1 MAEPSRLHGPLRGI
15 VLWACLALPALCAA
29 DWVTGPDGG
38 ELAYTAFYE
47 GSPLPGRF
55 RDYRVV
61 VREGEDGAPAAIE
74 VNVDVAS
81 VTMGAGDI
89 DEAIR
94 APEWFDVAGFPQAS
108 FNAASVVADGEGG
121 YRARGLF
128 TLKGA
133 AREIEVPF
141 SWRPVTDGVE
151 MAGRVEL
158 RRLDYGIGT
167 GEWSS
172 GDEIGLDVT
181 VEFRLTLRRQ
191 P

>member
-1 MAEPSRLHGPLRGI
+1 MAEVRHGPGLVRAA
-15 VLWACLALPALCAA
+15 VLWACLALPAVCAA
-29 DWVTGPDGG
+29 DWMAGPEDG
-38 ELAYTAFYE
+38 ELAYTAYYE

-55 RDYRVV
+55 RDYRVM
-61 VREGEDGAPAAIE
+61 VREGKDGAPAAI
-74 VNVDVAS
+74 DVAVEVGS
-81 VTMGAGDI
+81 VTMSAGDI

-94 APEWFDVAGFPQAS
+94 APDWFDVAGFPRAS
-108 FNAASVVADGEGG
+108 FSAASVLPDGEGG

-133 AREIEVPF
+133 TREIEVPLT
-141 SWRPVTDGVE
+141 WRQAADTIA

-158 RRLDYGIGT
+158 KRLDFGIGT

-172 GDEIGLDVT
+172 GDEIGLDVV

>member
-1 MAEPSRLHGPLRGI
+1 MHRLLRGAA
-15 VLWACLALPALCAA
+15 LWAWLALPALCAA
-29 DWVTGPDGG
+29 DWVAGPDDG

-61 VREGEDGAPAAIE
+61 VREGEGGAPAAME
-74 VNVDVAS
+74 VSVAVAS

-94 APEWFDVAGFPQAS
+94 APEWFDVTGFPRAS
-108 FNAASVVADGEGG
+108 FSAASVLADGEGR

-141 SWRPVTDGVE
+141 GWRPVADGVE
-151 MAGRVEL
+151 MSGRVDL
-158 RRLDYGIGT
+158 QRLDFGIGT

-172 GDEIGLDVT
+172 GDQIGLDVV

>member
-1 MAEPSRLHGPLRGI
+1 VAEPHRLPGLLGSA
-15 VLWACLALPALCAA
+15 LLCACLALPALCAA
-29 DWVTGPDGG
+29 DWVAGPDAG
-38 ELAYTAFYE
+38 ELSYTAFYE

-55 RDYRVV
+55 RDFRVV
-61 VREGEDGAPAAIE
+61 VREAPGGAPAAIE
-74 VNVDVAS
+74 VGVDVVS

-108 FNAASVVADGEGG
+108 FEAASVVADGEGG

-141 SWRPVTDGVE
+141 SWRPVADGVE

-158 RRLDYGIGT
+158 QRLDFGIGT

-181 VEFRLTLRRQ
+181 VEFRLTLQRQ